1 VNFSSYAGL
10 ITSSDDWYLLNS
22 GLLVTETTLEIL
34 NMDIYNYIS
43 SGDESVPNFMRI
55 AVANQLAIDG
65 PDWMFWYKEYNTG
78 T

>member
-1 VNFSSYAGL
+1 
-10 ITSSDDWYLLNS
+10 
-22 GLLVTETTLEIL
+22 
-34 NMDIYNYIS
+34 MDIYNYIS